1 MVVNL
6 AAQPFTDIKV
16 ALKEDVDNTDAANP
30 VDNSYGVTIDAASKA
45 GMQFEQATDEIVLG
59 FQCAADANATS
70 LKYELTGTD
79 AANFKLANAKA
90 TVTVL
95 AALEAG
101 TAQPSA
107 TVTLAMVADSSNAG
121 SVTVE
126 GACPKMGASIIHW
139 APMGSMT
146 AAMADWAAVQA
157 AYDKHMAAPESETPW
172 EADQMCMVA
181 VTSEGQKS
189 TCAFESESRAGYNAT
204 LYCRTIENWFYASA
218 VTDVTAPDNG
228 GVPVAMTLTYAKAID
243 VRANNDVVLNV
254 CGKIAETL

>member
-1 MVVNL
+1 MVVDL
-6 AAQPFTDIKV
+6 AAQPFTDIKL
-16 ALKEDVDNTDAANP
+16 AIKKDIDNTDAANP
-30 VDNSYGVTIDAASKA
+30 VDSSYGVTIDAASAA
-45 GMQFEQATDEIVLG
+45 GMQFEQATEEVVLG

-70 LKYELTGTD
+70 LVYELTGTD
-79 AANFKLANAKA
+79 AANFKLGSAKA

-107 TVTLAMVADSSNAG
+107 TVTLAMVADSSTAG

-139 APMGSMT
+139 SPMGMQT
-146 AAMADWAAVQA
+146 AAMADWASAQA
-157 AYDKHMAAPESETPW
+157 AMDKFNAQPEAADPW
-172 EADQMCMVA
+172 NDEQFCMKA

-189 TCAFESESRAGYNAT
+189 TCAFESQSRAGYNAT

-218 VTDVTAPDNG
+218 VTDFTAPDNG
-228 GVPVAMTLTYAKAID
+228 GVPVAMTLTYSKAID
-243 VRANNDVVLNV
+243 VRANNAVVLNV

>member
-1 MVVNL
+1 
-6 AAQPFTDIKV
+6 
-16 ALKEDVDNTDAANP
+16 
-30 VDNSYGVTIDAASKA
+30 
-45 GMQFEQATDEIVLG
+45 
-59 FQCAADANATS
+59 
-70 LKYELTGTD
+70 
-79 AANFKLANAKA
+79 
-90 TVTVL
+90 
-95 AALEAG
+95 
-101 TAQPSA
+101 
-107 TVTLAMVADSSNAG
+107 
-121 SVTVE
+121 
-126 GACPKMGASIIHW
+126 
-139 APMGSMT
+139 MT

-157 AYDKHMAAPESETPW
+157 AYDKHMAMPMSDAKW
-172 EADQMCMVA
+172 EGDQMCMVA